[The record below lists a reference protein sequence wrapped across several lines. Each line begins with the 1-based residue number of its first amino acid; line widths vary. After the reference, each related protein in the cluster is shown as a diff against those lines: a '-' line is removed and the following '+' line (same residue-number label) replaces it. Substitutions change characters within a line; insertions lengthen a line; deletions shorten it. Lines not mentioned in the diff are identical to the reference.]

1 MAGWKRAALIVAA
14 VLSAVTAIGLIV
26 VAVVVDLSTADQ
38 LSSVVGAIVGLTG
51 LALSV
56 WALWRSG
63 SAAVVEAGP
72 GAVAAGGS
80 IGLAIAGN
88 NNRVAAPGAPSV
100 APASGPTSRSVKAT
114 GTGSVA
120 AGESIGGVITGDGND
135 A

>member
-1 MAGWKRAALIVAA
+1 MTGWRRAALIVAA
-14 VLSAVTAIGLIV
+14 VLCALTAVGLLV
-26 VAVVVDLSTADQ
+26 VAVAVDLSTADQ

-63 SAAVVEAGP
+63 SAAAVEAGP
-72 GAVAAGGS
+72 GAVAAGGN
-80 IGLAIAGN
+80 IGLAIAGS
-88 NNRVAAPGAPSV
+88 NNRLAAPGAPSV
-100 APASGPTSRSVKAT
+100 TPASGPVNRSVKAT

-120 AGESIGGVITGDGND
+120 AGESIGEVITGDGND

>member
-1 MAGWKRAALIVAA
+1 MTGWRRTALIVAA
-14 VLSAVTAIGLIV
+14 ALCALTAVGLMV
-26 VAVVVDLSTADQ
+26 VAMVVDLSTADQ

-63 SAAVVEAGP
+63 SSAAVQAGP

-80 IGLAIAGN
+80 IGLAIARS
-88 NNRVAAPGAPSV
+88 NNRVAAPGAPSAV
-100 APASGPTSRSVKAT
+100 PASGPANRSVRAT

-120 AGESIGGVITGDGND
+120 AGESIGEVITGDGND